1 MANGT
6 TNYAGNYT
14 TATYEEPY
22 AQAMRQGY
30 LNSMFDF
37 AKQPTPVPVK
47 QIAGLDPMEMQ
58 ARRMAPGLGGF
69 TPYIQQGSQ
78 MMQGGYGA
86 QQQGQN
92 MFNRGADATNLGI
105 GMYGRGANLT
115 DQGAGLYGTA
125 GGYQDQAAGMYAP
138 GAAKQ
143 FYDPYE
149 DSVVQQ
155 TLADLK
161 EANIGTNIADKAGQI
176 GQGAFGGSRGRLMAG
191 ERQRQLG
198 RGAAE
203 AVGKIRSRGFEGART
218 AAQNAGSGLSQI
230 GSQFGSYGQG
240 LGTLGGQYGNF
251 GQGMG
256 QLGGQ
261 FGQFGQG
268 LGGLG
273 GQMGSMGRN
282 FAGLGITGQQ
292 GLMNQITGLG
302 NMGQQA
308 RGIQDAMYGAQF
320 DAATG
325 LANEPGKR
333 LGQLGGVLSQLL
345 PDTRSRTQYGQ
356 TGSNNDFVQQLKDL
370 LGMGT

>member
-1 MANGT
+1 MAAYANNT
-6 TNYAGNYT
+6 TVAK
-14 TATYEEPY
+14 YEEPW
-22 AQAMRQGY
+22 AGAMRKGY
-30 LNSMFDF
+30 LDSMFNF
-37 AKQPTPVPVK
+37 ANQPTPVPVR
-47 QIAGLDPMEMQ
+47 QHAGLDPMEMQ

-92 MFNRGADATNLGI
+92 MFNRGADTTNLGI

-115 DQGAGLYGTA
+115 DQGAGMYGTA

-149 DSVVQQ
+149 DNVVQQ

-161 EANIGTNIADKAGQI
+161 EAGIGQGQVDRADQI
-176 GQGAFGGSRGRLMAG
+176 GQGAFGGSRGRLMEG
-191 ERQRQLG
+191 ERSRQLG

-203 AVGKIRSRGFEGART
+203 AVGAIRSRGYEGART
-218 AAQNAGSGLSQI
+218 AAQNAGKGLSQI
-230 GSQFGSYGQG
+230 GGQFGNYGQG
-240 LGTLGGQYGNF
+240 MGQLGGQYGNF

-268 LGGLG
+268 LGSLG
-273 GQMGSMGRN
+273 GQMGTMGGN
-282 FAGLGITGQQ
+282 FAGLGTTGQSNLLTQ
-292 GLMNQITGLG
+292 
-302 NMGQQA
+302 MGALSKMGGQA
-308 RGIQDAMYGAQF
+308 RGIQDTMYGAQF
-320 DAATG
+320 DAANR
-325 LANEPGKR
+325 LAEEPGQR
-333 LGQLGGVLSQLL
+333 LGQYGKALEGLL

-356 TGSNNDFVQQLKDL
+356 TGSDYDFVDDLKKM
-370 LGMGT
+370 LGLT

>member
-1 MANGT
+1 MAEYT
-6 TNYAGNYT
+6 GNYT

-30 LNSMFDF
+30 LNSMFNF
-37 AKQPTPVPVK
+37 ANQPKPVPV
-47 QIAGLDPMEMQ
+47 QQVAGLDPMEMQ

-92 MFNRGADATNLGI
+92 MFNRGADTTNLGI

-115 DQGAGLYGTA
+115 DQGAGMYGTA

-149 DSVVQQ
+149 DNVVQQ

-161 EANIGTNIADKAGQI
+161 EAGIGQGQVDRADQI
-176 GQGAFGGSRGRLMAG
+176 GQGAFGGSRGRLMEG
-191 ERQRQLG
+191 ERSRQLG

-203 AVGKIRSRGFEGART
+203 AVGAIRSKGYEGART
-218 AAQNAGSGLSQI
+218 AAQNAGRGLSQI
-230 GSQFGSYGQG
+230 GGQFGNYGQG
-240 LGTLGGQYGNF
+240 MGTLGGQYGNF
-251 GQGMG
+251 GQG
-256 QLGGQ
+256 LGGLGSQ

-268 LGGLG
+268 LGSLG
-273 GQMGSMGRN
+273 GQMGTMGAGFGKMGMLGQTGLTN
-282 FAGLGITGQQ
+282 QINTLQGLGATG
-292 GLMNQITGLG
+292 
-302 NMGQQA
+302 
-308 RGIQDAMYGAQF
+308 RGIQDQMYGSQF
-320 DAATG
+320 NAATN
-325 LANEPGKR
+325 LAAEPGNRMGMYGKA
-333 LGQLGGVLSQLL
+333 LQGLLPSTGAATTFGNEAGVNPLAGLLQLL
-345 PDTRSRTQYGQ
+345 GAI
-356 TGSNNDFVQQLKDL
+356 K
-370 LGMGT
+370 

>member
-1 MANGT
+1 MAAYANNT
-6 TNYAGNYT
+6 TVAK
-14 TATYEEPY
+14 YEEPW
-22 AQAMRQGY
+22 AGAMRKGY
-30 LNSMFDF
+30 LDSMFNF
-37 AKQPTPVPVK
+37 ANQPTPVPVR
-47 QIAGLDPMEMQ
+47 QHAGLDPMEMQ

-92 MFNRGADATNLGI
+92 MFNRGADTTNLGI

-115 DQGAGLYGTA
+115 DQGAGMYGTA

-149 DSVVQQ
+149 DNVVQQ

-161 EANIGTNIADKAGQI
+161 EAGIGQGQVDRADQI
-176 GQGAFGGSRGRLMAG
+176 GQGAFGGSRGRLMEG
-191 ERQRQLG
+191 ERSRQLG

-203 AVGKIRSRGFEGART
+203 AVGAIRSRGYEGART
-218 AAQNAGSGLSQI
+218 AAQNAGKGLSQI
-230 GSQFGSYGQG
+230 GGQFGNY
-240 LGTLGGQYGNF
+240 

-268 LGGLG
+268 LGSLG
-273 GQMGSMGRN
+273 GQMGTMGGN
-282 FAGLGITGQQ
+282 FAGLGTTGQSNLLTQ
-292 GLMNQITGLG
+292 
-302 NMGQQA
+302 MGALSKMGGQA
-308 RGIQDAMYGAQF
+308 RGIQDTMYGAQF
-320 DAATG
+320 DAANR
-325 LANEPGKR
+325 LAEEPGQR
-333 LGQLGGVLSQLL
+333 LGQYGKALEGLL

-356 TGSNNDFVQQLKDL
+356 TDNKFNFIDDLKKM
-370 LGMGT
+370 LGLT

>member
-1 MANGT
+1 MAS
-6 TNYAGNYT
+6 YADPSTY
-14 TATYEEPY
+14 ARYEEPY
-22 AQAMRQGY
+22 AAAQRKGFLDSA
-30 LNSMFDF
+30 F
-37 AKQPTPVPVK
+37 AFANQPTPVPVR
-47 QIAGLDPMEMQ
+47 QIAGLDPYEMR
-58 ARRMAPGLGGF
+58 ARELSGGLGGF
-69 TPYIQQGSQ
+69 TPYMQQGSQ
-78 MMQGGYGA
+78 MMQGGYGT
-86 QQQGQN
+86 QQQGRG
-92 MFNRGADATNLGI
+92 MYGRGADVTNLGI
-105 GMYGRGANLT
+105 GMYGRGSNLV
-115 DQGAGLYGTA
+115 DQGAGMYGTA
-125 GGYQDQAAGMYAP
+125 GGYQDLAGSMYAP

-251 GQGMG
+251 GQG
-256 QLGGQ
+256 LGGLGSQ

-268 LGGLG
+268 LGSLG
-273 GQMGSMGRN
+273 SQMGTMGTN
-282 FAGLGITGQQ
+282 FAGLGTTGQSN
-292 GLMNQITGLG
+292 LLSQISAL
-302 NMGQQA
+302 NKMGGQA
-308 RGIQDAMYGAQF
+308 RGIQDRMYGSQF
-320 DAATG
+320 DAATS
-325 LANEPGKR
+325 LAAEPGDR
-333 LGQLGGVLSQLL
+333 MQAYQGMLGMLPSTYAGTTFGTGTSDKDAFGIMNLLGLLGG
-345 PDTRSRTQYGQ
+345 G
-356 TGSNNDFVQQLKDL
+356 N
-370 LGMGT
+370 